1 MYFHIS
7 VIVTYV
13 SYMYFLRTSR
23 MKKER
28 SCSGGM
34 FDFPPSSPNMN
45 RRSKEKPH
53 GTLSTT
59 RLRYLHSTVAQLVDL
74 TIFHIP
80 GLDVKV
86 SCFNV
91 NEALHESL
99 SER

>member
-1 MYFHIS
+1 
-7 VIVTYV
+7 
-13 SYMYFLRTSR
+13 

-45 RRSKEKPH
+45 RRCKEKPH
-53 GTLSTT
+53 GTTSTT

-86 SCFNV
+86 TAMNIV
-91 NEALHESL
+91 LHEPSL
-99 SER
+99 ET